1 MLDIIYSG
9 KVKITIGDKI
19 YYYHNNGTVDFF
31 NNLVSALAT
40 NEQLEKPRYVQFT
53 NNDNLSSSKSEITA
67 TVNTRTANKIY
78 SLHVIAQVT
87 FNSTVPESE
96 TFTLK
101 LSSDKITLAEVT
113 NITLGTINPTQQI
126 LVDWEL
132 QFSNNAS
139 N

>member
-1 MLDIIYSG
+1 MIDIIYSG
-9 KVKITIGDKI
+9 NVKITIGDKI

-67 TVNTRTANKIY
+67 AVNTRTANKIY